1 MAFWKNFFKTKL
13 IENVEIV
20 FHKNGLSEDDKLDN
34 LIVGDLSGGFDGMVL
49 ADMYN
54 DENSAETTFKI
65 TYDDGSFEFITTQD
79 GSKKYNYYINFVD

>member
-1 MAFWKNFFKTKL
+1 MGFWKNLFKTKL

-20 FHKNGLSEDDKLDN
+20 SHKDGLDEDDKLDN
-34 LIVGDLSGGFDGMVL
+34 LIVGDLSGGFDGMVI

-65 TYDDGSFEFITTQD
+65 TYDDGSIDFVTTQD
-79 GSKKYNYYINFVD
+79 GDKKYNYYINFVD